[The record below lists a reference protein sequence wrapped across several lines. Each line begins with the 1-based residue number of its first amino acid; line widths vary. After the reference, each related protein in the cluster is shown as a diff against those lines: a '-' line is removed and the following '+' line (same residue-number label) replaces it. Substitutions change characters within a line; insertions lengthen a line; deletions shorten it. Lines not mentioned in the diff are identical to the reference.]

1 MTCFPTLFLEGKK
14 LPRTIF
20 FIQPLH
26 RFESKIILTIK
37 RDLVPSHLLRNILP
51 PSSSSEVFTQK
62 EIDRIVFD
70 PLRLAKTLSL
80 FDSKESPFLLVGEKY
95 GVWFLGLGRIDLS
108 HQRVLKVREKG
119 FIPIFSGQWED
130 LLLFC

>member
-1 MTCFPTLFLEGKK
+1 MCLATLFLEGKK

-20 FIQPLH
+20 FVQPLH
-26 RFESKIILTIK
+26 RFESKIISKIK
-37 RDLVPSHLLRNILP
+37 RDLAPSHLLRNILP
-51 PSSSSEVFTQK
+51 LSSSSEVFTQK

-70 PLRLAKTLSL
+70 PIHFVKTLSL
-80 FDSKESPFLLVGEKY
+80 FDSKESPLLLVGEKY
-95 GVWFLGLGRIDLS
+95 GDWLLALGRIDLF
-108 HQRVLKVREKG
+108 HQRVIKVRKKG